1 MLYYKAFAGI
11 NRQLLFLLLYET
23 RPVGS
28 LIGGAIKSTACDA
41 KLNLYGCL
49 RRAGS

>member
-11 NRQLLFLLLYET
+11 NRQLLYET

-28 LIGGAIKSTACDA
+28 LIGGAIKSTACDV